1 MHKNKKM
8 TNPSKYE
15 ARGVSPDKKEVHEA
29 IKNLDKG
36 LFPSAFC
43 KILPDFT
50 GGDEKYCNIMH
61 ADTAGTKTSLAY
73 LFYKETNDL
82 NIWKGIAQDAIVM
95 NIDDMACVGCTDNI
109 ILSSTIGRNKNIISG
124 EIIKTIIE
132 GTSGFVEMMKN
143 QGINIQLAGG
153 ETADVGD
160 IVRTIDVG
168 FTAFARIRK
177 DNLIINDIKS
187 DDVIVGFS
195 SSGKTTYEETY
206 NSGISSNGLTL
217 ARHDLLDHSY
227 ASQYPESFDPSIP
240 KHLVYT
246 GKMKLS
252 DTIETPYGH
261 KKLGELLLSPTRSYL
276 PFIKSIPKDL
286 SNKINGMIHCTGGGQ
301 TKVSK
306 FISQKRIIKNNLFE
320 VPPIFK
326 AIQTNSETSWKEMYQ
341 VFNMGHRLEI
351 YTDRYSAE
359 EFIKIA
365 DTFNLKAQI
374 IGHVT
379 NHQGQSVLIQSH
391 EGEFLYD

>member
-1 MHKNKKM
+1 MQKNKKM

-50 GGDEKYCNIMH
+50 GGDGKYCNIMH

-73 LFYKETNDL
+73 LFYKETNDI

-143 QGINIQLAGG
+143 QGIHIHLAGG

-168 FTAFARIRK
+168 FTAFSRIRK
-177 DNLIINDIKS
+177 DDLIINNIKS
-187 DDVIVGFS
+187 DDVIIGFS

-240 KHLVYT
+240 NNLVYT

-276 PFIKSIPKDL
+276 PFIKSIPMDL
-286 SNKINGMIHCTGGGQ
+286 SKKINGMIHCTGGGQ

-359 EFIKIA
+359 KLIKIA
-365 DTFNLKAQI
+365 DSFNLMAQI

>member
-1 MHKNKKM
+1 MS
-8 TNPSKYE
+8 NPSKYE
-15 ARGVSPDKKEVHEA
+15 ARGVSSDKKEVHEA

-36 LFPSAFC
+36 LYPSAFC
-43 KILPDFT
+43 KILPDLI
-50 GGDEKYCNIMH
+50 GGDDNYCNVMH

-73 LFYKETNDL
+73 LYYKETNDL

-132 GTSGFVEMMKN
+132 GTTDFVELMKK
-143 QGINIQLAGG
+143 QGINIHLAGG

-168 FTAFARIRK
+168 FTAFSRLLK
-177 DNLIINDIKS
+177 DNLIINNIKS

-195 SSGKTTYEETY
+195 SSGKTTYEDKY

-217 ARHDLLDHSY
+217 ARHDLLSQNY
-227 ASQYPESFDPSIP
+227 AEKYPESFDPLIP
-240 KHLVYT
+240 IHLVYT

-252 DTIETPYGH
+252 DTIVTPYGQ

-276 PFIKSIPKDL
+276 PFIKLIPLDL
-286 SNKINGMIHCTGGGQ
+286 LKKVNGMIHCTGGGQ

-326 AIQTNSETSWKEMYQ
+326 AIQANSSTSWKEMFK

-351 YTDRYSAE
+351 YTDIKSAD

-365 DTFNLKAQI
+365 ESLNLNAQI

-379 NHQGQSVLIQSH
+379 NDNGQSVLIQSQ